1 MNRTILHAIASL
13 EGGGA
18 ERQLVMLANEQAR
31 RGWHVHLAVR
41 RGGVHEAQL
50 APSIATHVL
59 GDFAG
64 GSPELGLR
72 ITRVLRTVR
81 PALVQTWL
89 PQMDVIAGVA
99 SLAHRIPWVLSER
112 ASDLAYP
119 ASFAMRLRKKIGR
132 FASAIVANS
141 TAGTALWEAGRGSV
155 SEIRNALDLAAIE
168 ATPPGGEEPPYFLFA
183 GRLSAEKRPD
193 LLLAAMRH
201 VPGAR
206 LRMLG
211 EGALRPT
218 LQRAIERHALDVT
231 VERFRA
237 DWWSLLKT
245 ASAIVCPSQY
255 EGEPNVVLEAM
266 AAGCP
271 VVASDIAAHREILDQ
286 SCALLVPFDD
296 PLALAGALHAV
307 RADPLAA
314 RARARIA
321 SMRVQ
326 DRSIDKAA
334 SLYDGVYARAIGSG
348 R

>member
-31 RGWHVHLAVR
+31 RGWHVHLAMR

-50 APSIATHVL
+50 APEIARHVL

-72 ITRVLRTVR
+72 IARVLRTVR

-89 PQMDVIAGVA
+89 PQMDVLAGSA

-112 ASDLAYP
+112 ASHLAYP
-119 ASFAMRLRKKIGR
+119 ASFAMWLRKKLGR

-141 TAGTALWEAGRGSV
+141 TAGSALWASARGPV

-168 ATPPGGEEPPYFLFA
+168 AAPPGGEEPPFFLFA

-193 LLLAAMRH
+193 VLLAAMRH

-211 EGALRPT
+211 EGALRPI
-218 LQRAIERHALDVT
+218 LRRAIERDALDVT
-231 VERFRA
+231 VERFRS

-245 ASAIVCPSQY
+245 AAAIVCPSQH

-271 VVASDIAAHREILDQ
+271 IVASDIAAHRELLDHR
-286 SCALLVPFDD
+286 CALLVPADD

-307 RADPLAA
+307 RTDPVAA

-321 SMRVQ
+321 YSRVQ
-326 DRSIDKAA
+326 DRSIEKAA
-334 SLYDGVYARAIGSG
+334 SLYDGVYATAIGRG